1 MLFSYSLLAL
11 EALTFLTLATPSVAG
26 HARLH
31 HFQARHAKTANP
43 KRDQRANG
51 GRRSVMHGRDTS
63 PVAVTLGDLQ
73 LLQQE
78 STAFTG
84 WMNSWFAS
92 SQSIDRATSAAQLK
106 QELQAYE
113 GWINAWLDS
122 AMNSTVSAPSLPSQV
137 SVTTP
142 AGGASVS
149 LAVPTTIISPI
160 KAKTS
165 ATPPTKSSSAAA
177 AQSPANTPST
187 PDSTSPTGG
196 EFFQAPATSAAASSP
211 SAAAPQPSA
220 PQPVA
225 SSPAASPSSAP
236 ASQQSSS
243 PPPSSGSYQF
253 NAAASN
259 NVAVYYGQSGATGQ
273 VSLSKLCQDSSVDIV
288 VLAFLTTFFGP
299 GGMPSINLGSSCG
312 GQTAKMQA
320 AGATGLMTCPTLS
333 SEIQT
338 CQSAGKKVLL
348 SLGGSI
354 ATSAFSSDAQA
365 TAFASTLW
373 NLFGGGTGLDAGLRP
388 FGADVSL
395 DGFDVD
401 NEDHSTAHYET
412 FVSALRT
419 QLNSNPST
427 GKKYYISAAPQ
438 CPRPDAS
445 IPLAAMQ
452 SMDFVFVQF
461 YNNGDCNV
469 GQPGFADSFKAW
481 SQDLAAN
488 GAGPKLYIGAPG
500 CSSCAGSGYVAPAQ
514 LDGVL
519 QSAMQAGVS
528 NFGGVMLWDG
538 PEALENTDGGGKD
551 YLSTVKAALG
561 S

>member
-1 MLFSYSLLAL
+1 
-11 EALTFLTLATPSVAG
+11 
-26 HARLH
+26 
-31 HFQARHAKTANP
+31 
-43 KRDQRANG
+43 
-51 GRRSVMHGRDTS
+51 MHGRATS

-84 WMNSWFAS
+84 WMNDWFTS

-113 GWINAWLDS
+113 GWINAWLES
-122 AMNSTVSAPSLPSQV
+122 AMNSTASAPSLPSQV

-142 AGGASVS
+142 AGGASIS

-160 KAKTS
+160 KATTS
-165 ATPPTKSSSAAA
+165 PVAPSAKSSSAAA
-177 AQSPANTPST
+177 AQSPVNTPSPSAST
-187 PDSTSPTGG
+187 SADGGQFYQAPSTSPT
-196 EFFQAPATSAAASSP
+196 ASSP
-211 SAAAPQPSA
+211 SVAPSNPINSQPAPSQPSA
-220 PQPVA
+220 SQPAV
-225 SSPAASPSSAP
+225 STPAGSPSSTP
-236 ASQQSSS
+236 TPPPST
-243 PPPSSGSYQF
+243 PPSSGSYQF
-253 NAAASN
+253 NAGASN

-273 VSLSKLCQDSSVDIV
+273 VSLSQVCQDSSVDIV

-320 AGATGLMTCPTLS
+320 AGATGLMACPTLS
-333 SEIQT
+333 SQIQS

-388 FGADVSL
+388 FGSVSL

-401 NEDHSTAHYET
+401 NEDHSTAHYDM

-419 QLNSNPST
+419 QLDSDSS
-427 GKKYYISAAPQ
+427 KKYYISAAPQ

-461 YNNGDCNV
+461 YNNGDCNI

-481 SQDLAAN
+481 SQDLASGAN
-488 GAGPKLYIGAPG
+488 GGPKLYIGAPG
-500 CSSCAGSGYVAPAQ
+500 CSACAGSGYVEPAQ

-519 QSAMQAGVS
+519 QSAMAAGVG

-538 PEALENTDGGGKD
+538 PEAMENTDGGKD
-551 YLSTVKAALG
+551 YLTTVKAALG